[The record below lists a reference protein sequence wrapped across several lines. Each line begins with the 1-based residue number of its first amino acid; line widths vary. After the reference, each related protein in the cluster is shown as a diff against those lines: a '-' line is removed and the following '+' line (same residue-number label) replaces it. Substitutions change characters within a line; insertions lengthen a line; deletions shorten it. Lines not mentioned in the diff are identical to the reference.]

1 MTLKNQA
8 IQTALQG
15 NWQEAI
21 LINKSLIKEDPLDV
35 DALNRL
41 ALAYAIIGKPK
52 EARSTYQKVLE
63 LDPLNPI
70 AIRNLKKLKDK
81 GLNLAKGTSISG
93 CINNKFLEEPGKT
106 KVVEL
111 VNIAQPTVVEAL
123 QTGQSLELSIKRLK
137 IFALE
142 GTQYI
147 GVLPDDI
154 ARRLIKF
161 IKNGCKYEAY
171 VKSSN
176 QHKVTIFIKE
186 IKKTSRYKDQPS
198 FTSITDSPLALDKGG
213 KIKAHMVEN
222 QKIKDTENEDEN
234 EEETEDYVEEA
245 RE

>member
-8 IQTALQG
+8 IQTALEG

-21 LINKSLIKEDPLDV
+21 TINKSLVHENPEDIE
-35 DALNRL
+35 ALNRL
-41 ALAYAIIGKPK
+41 ALAYTIMGKLR
-52 EARSTYQKVLE
+52 EAKSTYQKVLI

-70 AIRNLKKLKDK
+70 ALRNLKRLKDK
-81 GLNLAKGTSISG
+81 GLNLTGGKLNSS
-93 CINNKFLEEPGKT
+93 INNKFLEEPGKT

-111 VNIAQPTVVEAL
+111 VNIAQPKIVEAL
-123 QTGQSLELSIKRLK
+123 RTGQSLELSIKRLK

-142 GTQYI
+142 EQQYI

-154 ARRLIKF
+154 AKRLIKF

-171 VKSSN
+171 VKSAN

-198 FTSITDSPLALDKGG
+198 FTTITDSPLALDRNG
-213 KIKAHMVEN
+213 KIKAHVES
-222 QKIKDTENEDEN
+222 QRLKDLENEN
-234 EEETEDYVEEA
+234 EEEQENYQEEV

>member
-21 LINKSLIKEDPLDV
+21 TMNKSLITENPEDI

-41 ALAYAIIGKPK
+41 ALAYTITGKLK
-52 EARSTYQKVLE
+52 EAKTAYQKVVLI
-63 LDPLNPI
+63 DPLNPI
-70 AIRNLKKLKDK
+70 ALRNLKKIKDK
-81 GLNLAKGTSISG
+81 KFSTTADLSNP

-111 VNIAQPTVVEAL
+111 VNIAQPKIVEAL
-123 QTGQSLELSIKRLK
+123 RIGQSLGLSIKRLK

-142 GTQYI
+142 GAQYV

-161 IKNGCKYEAY
+161 MKSGCKYEAY

-186 IKKTSRYKDQPS
+186 IKKAARYKDQPS
-198 FTSITDSPLALDKGG
+198 FTSITDSPLVLEKSE
-213 KIKAHMVEN
+213 KIKNLPQDH
-222 QKIKDTENEDEN
+222 
-234 EEETEDYVEEA
+234 EEEEKEEDYVEEEV

>member
-8 IQTALQG
+8 IQTALEG

-21 LINKSLIKEDPLDV
+21 LINKSLIHENPEDV

-41 ALAYAIIGKPK
+41 ALAYTIIGKLK
-52 EARSTYQKVLE
+52 EAKSTYQKVLT
-63 LDPLNPI
+63 LDPLHPI
-70 AIRNLKKLKDK
+70 ALRNLKRLKDK
-81 GLNLAKGTSISG
+81 SLNLTGGKTNS

-111 VNIAQPTVVEAL
+111 VNIAQPTIVEAL
-123 QTGQSLELSIKRLK
+123 RTGQSLDLSIKRLK

-142 GTQYI
+142 EEQYI

-154 ARRLIKF
+154 AKRLIKF
-161 IKNGCKYEAY
+161 MKNGCKYEAY
-171 VKSSN
+171 VKSAN

-198 FTSITDSPLALDKGG
+198 FTTLTDSPLALDRNG
-213 KIKAHMVEN
+213 KIKAHVEN
-222 QKIKDTENEDEN
+222 QRLKDLEAENEI
-234 EEETEDYVEEA
+234 EEEPEDLQEEE

>member
-8 IQTALQG
+8 IQTALEG

-21 LINKSLIKEDPLDV
+21 TINKSLIHENPEDI

-41 ALAYAIIGKPK
+41 ALAYTIMGKPK
-52 EARSTYQKVLE
+52 EAKSAYQKVLI
-63 LDPLNPI
+63 LDPLHPI
-70 AIRNLKKLKDK
+70 ALRNLKRLKDK
-81 GLNLAKGTSISG
+81 GLNLTGGKTNN
-93 CINNKFLEEPGKT
+93 CINNNFLEEPGKT

-123 QTGQSLELSIKRLK
+123 RTGQSLELSIKRLK

-142 GTQYI
+142 EQQYI

-154 ARRLIKF
+154 AKRLIKF

-186 IKKTSRYKDQPS
+186 TKKTLRYKDQPS
-198 FTSITDSPLALDKGG
+198 FTSLTDSTLALDRNG
-213 KIKAHMVEN
+213 KIKAHVEN
-222 QKIKDTENEDEN
+222 QRLKDLEAENET
-234 EEETEDYVEEA
+234 EEESEDSQEEERA
-245 RE
+245 

>member
-1 MTLKNQA
+1 MTLTNQA

-21 LINKSLIKEDPLDV
+21 AMNKSLIAENPEDV

-41 ALAYAIIGKPK
+41 ALAYTILGKLK
-52 EARSTYQKVLE
+52 EAKSTYSKVTRI
-63 LDPLNPI
+63 DPLNPI
-70 AIRNLKKLKDK
+70 ALRNLKKLKENK
-81 GLNLAKGTSISG
+81 FSATGSTTNS

-111 VNIAQPTVVEAL
+111 VNIAQPTIVEAL
-123 QTGQSLELSIKRLK
+123 RTGQSLELSIKRLK
-137 IFALE
+137 IFASE

-161 IKNGCKYEAY
+161 MKNGCKYEAY
-171 VKSSN
+171 VKSAT
-176 QHKVTIFIKE
+176 QHKVTVFIKE
-186 IKKTSRYKDQPS
+186 IKKTTKYHDQPS
-198 FTSITDSPLALDKGG
+198 FTSITDSPLVLEKAERIKGHSEDHEDK
-213 KIKAHMVEN
+213 
-222 QKIKDTENEDEN
+222 EDEEDYSPV
-234 EEETEDYVEEA
+234 EEEV

>member
-8 IQTALQG
+8 IQTALEG

-21 LINKSLIKEDPLDV
+21 VINKSLIHENPEDV

-41 ALAYAIIGKPK
+41 ALAYTIMGKVR
-52 EARSTYQKVLE
+52 EAKSTYQKVLL
-63 LDPLNPI
+63 LDSLHPI
-70 AIRNLKKLKDK
+70 ALRNLKRLKDK
-81 GLNLAKGTSISG
+81 GLNLTGIKTNSS
-93 CINNKFLEEPGKT
+93 INNKFLEEPGKT

-111 VNIAQPTVVEAL
+111 VNIAQPNIVEAL
-123 QTGQSLELSIKRLK
+123 RTGQFLELSIKRLK

-142 GTQYI
+142 EQQYI

-154 ARRLIKF
+154 AKRLIKF
-161 IKNGCKYEAY
+161 MKNGCKYEAY
-171 VKSSN
+171 VKSAN

-198 FTSITDSPLALDKGG
+198 FTTLTDSPLALDRNG
-213 KIKAHMVEN
+213 KIKAHVANQHLKDLEVEN
-222 QKIKDTENEDEN
+222 ETEENTEDIQ
-234 EEETEDYVEEA
+234 EEE

>member
-1 MTLKNQA
+1 MTLTNQA

-21 LINKSLIKEDPLDV
+21 TMNKSLIAENPEDI

-41 ALAYAIIGKPK
+41 ALAYTITGKIK
-52 EARSTYQKVLE
+52 EAKSTYQKVIRI
-63 LDPLNPI
+63 DALNPI
-70 AIRNLKKLKDK
+70 ALRNLKKIKENKFD
-81 GLNLAKGTSISG
+81 LNPKTSNT

-111 VNIAQPTVVEAL
+111 VNIAQPKIVESL
-123 QTGQSLELSIKRLK
+123 RTGQFLELSIKRLK

-161 IKNGCKYEAY
+161 IKGGCKYEAY

-176 QHKVTIFIKE
+176 QHKVTVFIKE
-186 IKKTSRYKDQPS
+186 IKKSTKYHDQPS
-198 FTSITDSPLALDKGG
+198 FTSITDSPLVLEKIE
-213 KIKAHMVEN
+213 KIKGH
-222 QKIKDTENEDEN
+222 TEEHEEKEKEEDESYS
-234 EEETEDYVEEA
+234 EEEV

>member
-8 IQTALQG
+8 IQTALEG

-21 LINKSLIKEDPLDV
+21 AINKALIHENPEDM

-41 ALAYAIIGKPK
+41 ALAYTIMGKLR
-52 EARSTYQKVLE
+52 EAKSTYQKVLN

-70 AIRNLKKLKDK
+70 ALRNLKKLKDK
-81 GLNLAKGTSISG
+81 GLNLTKKNLNS
-93 CINNKFLEEPGKT
+93 CINNEFLEEPGKT

-111 VNIAQPTVVEAL
+111 VNIAQPKVVEAL
-123 QTGQSLELSIKRLK
+123 RTGQSLELCIKRLK
-137 IFALE
+137 IFTLE
-142 GTQYI
+142 GKQYI

-161 IKNGCKYEAY
+161 MKNGCKYEAY

-176 QHKVTIFIKE
+176 QHKVTVFIKE
-186 IKKTSRYKDQPS
+186 VKKTSRYKDQPS
-198 FTSITDSPLALDKGG
+198 FTSITDSPLALDKNG
-213 KIKAHMVEN
+213 KIRAQVESQRIKAAEG
-222 QKIKDTENEDEN
+222 ENET
-234 EEETEDYVEEA
+234 EEEQEGYPEEE

>member
-1 MTLKNQA
+1 MTLTNQA
-8 IQTALQG
+8 IQTALEG

-21 LINKSLIKEDPLDV
+21 IINKSLIHENPEDV

-41 ALAYAIIGKPK
+41 ALAYTIVGKLK
-52 EARSTYQKVLE
+52 EAKSAYQKVLT
-63 LDPLNPI
+63 LDPLHPI
-70 AIRNLKKLKDK
+70 ALRNLKRLKDK
-81 GLNLAKGTSISG
+81 GLNITGGKINSF
-93 CINNKFLEEPGKT
+93 INNKFLEEPGKT

-111 VNIAQPTVVEAL
+111 VNIAQPTIVEAL
-123 QTGQSLELSIKRLK
+123 RTGQSLELSIKRLK

-142 GTQYI
+142 DEQYI

-154 ARRLIKF
+154 AKRLIKF

-171 VKSSN
+171 VKSAN

-198 FTSITDSPLALDKGG
+198 FTTLTDSPLALDRNG
-213 KIKAHMVEN
+213 KIKAHAVES
-222 QKIKDTENEDEN
+222 QRLKDLEAENET
-234 EEETEDYVEEA
+234 EEETEDFQEEV

>member
-8 IQTALQG
+8 IQTALHG

-21 LINKSLIKEDPLDV
+21 TMNKSLIAQNPEDI

-41 ALAYAIIGKPK
+41 ALAYTITGKIK
-52 EARSTYQKVLE
+52 EAKSTYQKVIRV
-63 LDPLNPI
+63 DPLNPI
-70 AIRNLKKLKDK
+70 ALRNLKKIKDK
-81 GLNLAKGTSISG
+81 KFSLTANSSNS

-111 VNIAQPTVVEAL
+111 VNIAQPKIVESL
-123 QTGQSLELSIKRLK
+123 RTGQSLELSIKRLK

-161 IKNGCKYEAY
+161 MKSGCKYEAY
-171 VKSSN
+171 VKSST
-176 QHKVTIFIKE
+176 QHKVTIFVKE
-186 IKKTSRYKDQPS
+186 VKKSTRYKDQPS
-198 FTSITDSPLALDKGG
+198 FTSITDSPLVLEKNE
-213 KIKAHMVEN
+213 KIKSQTQDHEE
-222 QKIKDTENEDEN
+222 KEDE
-234 EEETEDYVEEA
+234 EDYVEEEV

>member
-1 MTLKNQA
+1 MTLTNQA

-21 LINKSLIKEDPLDV
+21 TMNKSLIAENPQDI

-41 ALAYAIIGKPK
+41 ALAYTIVGKIK
-52 EARSTYQKVLE
+52 EAKSIYLKVIHI
-63 LDPLNPI
+63 DPLNPI
-70 AIRNLKKLKDK
+70 ALRNLKKIKENK
-81 GLNLAKGTSISG
+81 FSATGSATNS

-111 VNIAQPTVVEAL
+111 VNIAQPKIVEAL
-123 QTGQSLELSIKRLK
+123 RTGQSLELSIKRLK

-161 IKNGCKYEAY
+161 MKNGCKYEAY
-171 VKSSN
+171 VKSAT
-176 QHKVTIFIKE
+176 QHKVTVFIKE
-186 IKKTSRYKDQPS
+186 IKKTTKYHDQPS
-198 FTSITDSPLALDKGG
+198 FTSITDSPLVLE
-213 KIKAHMVEN
+213 KAERAIRGHAEEHEE
-222 QKIKDTENEDEN
+222 KEDDEDYSP
-234 EEETEDYVEEA
+234 EEEV